1 MSVCLQNL
9 AGIKYATAK
18 YGEARD
24 LYEQVLG
31 LKKRT
36 YGEKQGGD
44 SIGLFRTRNWP
55 QFCFE
60 NKTKMNV

>member
-44 SIGLFRTRNWP
+44 SIGLFPDQELATSSVSKLD
-55 QFCFE
+55 QE
-60 NKTKMNV
+60 AI